1 MKFKCLYEDI
11 HKAILSISKVN
22 TKSNI
27 FPIIELI
34 HIEASDNII
43 TFRST
48 NLEIVL
54 ETSINAKVEIKGKV
68 VINYANLS
76 KIINIIKS
84 DSFEIE
90 LIDNILEI
98 NSITER
104 INNTKNS
111 IDNNISNNNI
121 NNNNNKISKSKIKL
135 QTSIYEDIP
144 MLPVINIENS
154 ETLIIKRETFISAVR
169 QVIFAVA
176 NTDIKPEI
184 SSIFIYNKDQY
195 LYTVATD
202 TFRLAENRIDL
213 SQISVSGDIN
223 NNLDDNGINMLI
235 PGKNMNII
243 LPILDNMSGETIEIS
258 KYEDGI
264 MINNQN
270 TYIAVRTISGNF
282 PDYVQLFPK
291 EYTEIIS
298 IDKSELVANLNA
310 TVLFKDNYSYSNI
323 KLVNDRIYI
332 KTNNNKIGSYESE
345 IEIQNILTSN
355 IDKDIILN
363 ESKEIEY
370 KDKEENNNI
379 KIEADYNSS
388 LLLEGLSKMDSN
400 RVIISFT
407 TANKPIFIKSEN
419 NNNFVYVL
427 MSLRR

>member
-11 HKAILSISKVN
+11 HKAIMSISKVN

-34 HIEASDNII
+34 HIEACDNIV
-43 TFRST
+43 TFRAT

-54 ETSINAKVEIKGKV
+54 ETTINARVEIKGKI
-68 VINYANLS
+68 VINYTNLS

-98 NSITER
+98 NSIL
-104 INNTKNS
+104 
-111 IDNNISNNNI
+111 DNNKGKI
-121 NNNNNKISKSKIKL
+121 NKSKIKL
-135 QTSIYEDIP
+135 QTAIYEDIP

-154 ETLIIKRETFISAVR
+154 ETLNLNREVFISAIR

-184 SSIFIYNKDQY
+184 SSVFIYNKDQY

-213 SQISVSGDIN
+213 SQVNLN
-223 NNLDDNGINMLI
+223 NYNNDTENNKNVLNDNGINILI
-235 PGKNMNII
+235 PGKNMAII

-291 EYTEIIS
+291 EYTEVIS

-323 KLVNDRIYI
+323 KLDNDSIYI
-332 KTNNNKIGSYESE
+332 KTNNSKIGSYESE
-345 IEIQNILTSN
+345 ILIQNILTSN
-355 IDKDIILN
+355 TNTDN
-363 ESKEIEY
+363 N
-370 KDKEENNNI
+370 KEENTESYI
-379 KIEADYNSS
+379 DIRIEADYNSS
-388 LLLEGLSKMDSN
+388 LLLEGLSKMESN
-400 RVIISFT
+400 RIIISFT
-407 TANKPIFIKSEN
+407 TAAKPIFIKSEN

>member
-1 MKFKCLYEDI
+1 MKFKCLYDDI
-11 HKAILSISKVN
+11 NKAILAISKVN
-22 TKSNI
+22 TKSSV

-34 HIEASDNII
+34 HIEASDNMI
-43 TFRST
+43 TFRAT

-54 ETSINAKVEIKGKV
+54 ETSINAKIEIKGKV

-76 KIINIIKS
+76 KIINIVKS

-90 LIDNILEI
+90 LIDNVLEI
-98 NSITER
+98 KSIT
-104 INNTKNS
+104 
-111 IDNNISNNNI
+111 DNN
-121 NNNNNKISKSKIKL
+121 KSKTNKSIIKL
-135 QTSIYEDIP
+135 QTSVYEDIP
-144 MLPVINIENS
+144 SLPVIDIKNND
-154 ETLIIKRETFISAVR
+154 TLIIKKEAFVAAIR

-213 SQISVSGDIN
+213 TQVRLINNVDSNINNTRDNSLNDNDIN
-223 NNLDDNGINMLI
+223 ILI

-270 TYIAVRTISGNF
+270 TYIAVRTINGNF

-291 EYTEIIS
+291 EYTDIIS

-323 KLVNDRIYI
+323 KLDNNSIYI
-332 KTNNNKIGSYESE
+332 KTNNSKIGSYESE
-345 IEIQNILTSN
+345 ITMQNILTSN
-355 IDKDIILN
+355 INNNINKDNILN
-363 ESKEIEY
+363 EN
-370 KDKEENNNI
+370 KEEDNNI
-379 KIEADYNSS
+379 RIEADYNSS

-400 RVIISFT
+400 RIIISFT
-407 TANKPIFIKSEN
+407 TSNKPIFIKSEN
-419 NNNFVYVL
+419 NNNFVYIL

>member
-11 HKAILSISKVN
+11 HKAIMSISKVN

-34 HIEASDNII
+34 HIEASDNIV
-43 TFRST
+43 TFRAT

-54 ETSINAKVEIKGKV
+54 ETSINARVEIKGKI
-68 VINYANLS
+68 VINYTNLS

-98 NSITER
+98 NSIL
-104 INNTKNS
+104 
-111 IDNNISNNNI
+111 DNNKGKI
-121 NNNNNKISKSKIKL
+121 NKSKIKL
-135 QTSIYEDIP
+135 QTAIYEDIP

-154 ETLIIKRETFISAVR
+154 ETLNLNREVFISAIR

-184 SSIFIYNKDQY
+184 SSVFIYNKDQY

-213 SQISVSGDIN
+213 SQVNLN
-223 NNLDDNGINMLI
+223 NYNNDTENNKNVLNDNGINILI
-235 PGKNMNII
+235 PGKNMAII

-291 EYTEIIS
+291 EYTEVIS
-298 IDKSELVANLNA
+298 VDKSELVANLNA

-323 KLVNDRIYI
+323 KLDNDSIHI
-332 KTNNNKIGSYESE
+332 KTNNSKIGSYESE
-345 IEIQNILTSN
+345 ILIQNILTSN
-355 IDKDIILN
+355 TNTDN
-363 ESKEIEY
+363 N
-370 KDKEENNNI
+370 KEENTESYINI
-379 KIEADYNSS
+379 RIEADYNSS
-388 LLLEGLSKMDSN
+388 LLLEGLSKMESN
-400 RVIISFT
+400 RIIISFT
-407 TANKPIFIKSEN
+407 TAAKPIFIKSEN

-427 MSLRR
+427 MYLRR